1 MDTPAHY
8 LQILPKRMAKEVNLL
23 MCRERDV
30 EGNGAKAERPDRA
43 SSAAAANGRS
53 SRSPHKGSR
62 RPIDWA
68 AYKRGRDAD
77 DLLPPERPP
86 REAERSGRSDGKRS
100 RRERSSSPSDS

>member
-1 MDTPAHY
+1 M
-8 LQILPKRMAKEVNLL
+8 LPKQRVKEVNLS

-30 EGNGAKAERPDRA
+30 EGNGVKAARPDRA
-43 SSAAAANGRS
+43 SSAATANGRS

-86 REAERSGRSDGKRS
+86 RETERSGRPDGKRS
-100 RRERSSSPSDS
+100 RREGSSSPTDS